1 MTNHPYRDGSKRAAF
16 LTMVIFLGL
25 NGRDLEAPE
34 DEVVTMMLAVA
45 GRRCSEKALA
55 NCVRTH
61 MVRLR

>member
-1 MTNHPYRDGSKRAAF
+1 
-16 LTMVIFLGL
+16 MVIFLGL